1 VTVKPNMIGRYWLHE
16 RSAMC
21 AIGRYET
28 TRAPSG
34 NWMIWSNER
43 PAVISLSC
51 VICTPLGGPV
61 VPEV

>member
-1 VTVKPNMIGRYWLHE
+1 MHE

-34 NWMIWSNER
+34 NLMIWSNER
-43 PAVISLSC
+43 PAESTFAC

-61 VPEV
+61 VPDV

>member
-1 VTVKPNMIGRYWLHE
+1 M

-28 TRAPSG
+28 TFQPITSVWPMHSSRISAVYTTL
-34 NWMIWSNER
+34 NWLI
-43 PAVISLSC
+43 I
-51 VICTPLGGPV
+51 TPLGGPV